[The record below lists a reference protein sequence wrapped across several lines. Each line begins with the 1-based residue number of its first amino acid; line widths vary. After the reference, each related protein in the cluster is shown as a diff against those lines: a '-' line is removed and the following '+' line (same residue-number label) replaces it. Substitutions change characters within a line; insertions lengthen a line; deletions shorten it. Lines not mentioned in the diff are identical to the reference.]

1 MNKDTNMNNLC
12 RPWSRKISQEN
23 YERKDERYGG
33 QSEKFDI
40 YIIGV
45 SEGENK

>member
-1 MNKDTNMNNLC
+1 MNKDTNVNNLY
-12 RPWSRKISQEN
+12 RTWSRKISQET

-33 QSEKFDI
+33 QSEKFDV